1 MTGLMYKELRQNR
14 KYLIMTALIAPVCM
28 LFFMLMVMLPGSASE
43 GGASAL
49 ADLLGKASGDQGAG
63 ISLVH
68 MYCALISF
76 LFGGL
81 ASLTFFKQD
90 EIKKWGYFTASHPKG
105 IKGAVYSKYVLV
117 AFVGIISFVS
127 VTLTEELITLLDH
140 LILGT
145 EMKDIQSYSMLYII
159 LFFLQLFLRM
169 IDIPFLVRFGHRQ
182 GEKVKVMTIGGIFI
196 GGFIYAL
203 FGPLPEGEGGDF
215 FISLYDWWTEFSF
228 GKGAMWL
235 YFGIAVFLWITIIG
249 YYLSYRLSC
258 KLYLKGVELYDK

>member
-14 KYLIMTALIAPVCM
+14 KYLIMTALTAPVC
-28 LFFMLMVMLPGSASE
+28 LLLFMLLVMLPGSAWE
-43 GGASAL
+43 DGASAL
-49 ADLLGKASGDQGAG
+49 ADVLGKASGDHGAG

-68 MYCALISF
+68 MYCAFISF
-76 LFGGL
+76 LSGGL

-117 AFVGIISFVS
+117 ALVDIISFVS

-159 LFFLQLFLRM
+159 LFFL
-169 IDIPFLVRFGHRQ
+169 
-182 GEKVKVMTIGGIFI
+182 
-196 GGFIYAL
+196 
-203 FGPLPEGEGGDF
+203 
-215 FISLYDWWTEFSF
+215 
-228 GKGAMWL
+228 
-235 YFGIAVFLWITIIG
+235 
-249 YYLSYRLSC
+249 
-258 KLYLKGVELYDK
+258 